1 MNMTIYPVC
10 FDPGAFARRSLLPLH
25 PCAILIAPF
34 LAMMVAG
41 CGSAPPKSGGYYL
54 DDGPGA
60 SAPANLDSIPEPT
73 PRAEPINRYTSRPY
87 TVLGRTYVPYERP
100 IPYKAKG
107 FASWYGKRYQGKKT
121 ASGEI
126 YDMYAMSAAH
136 TLLALP
142 SYARVTNVATGKA
155 VVVRVNDRGPFLEG
169 RLIDLSYAAAHR
181 IGLIGRGSGLVEVE
195 AILPGEDYSATPAAA
210 TPGTSMPADASDG
223 IYLQLGAF
231 SVRENADAFL
241 RKMQTELAW
250 LSASMSIHGHDGYYR
265 VRAGPYSSREQAGRT
280 AARVQEESG
289 IKTLLLEP

>member
-54 DDGPGA
+54 DDGPGS

-73 PRAEPINRYTSRPY
+73 PRAEPINKYTSRPY

-107 FASWYGKRYQGKKT
+107 IASWYGKRYQGKKT

>member
-1 MNMTIYPVC
+1 MAICPARS
-10 FDPGAFARRSLLPLH
+10 DPGALVRRSLLPIH
-25 PCAILIAPF
+25 PCAILIATF

-41 CGSAPPKSGGYYL
+41 CGSAPPRSGGYYL

-60 SAPANLDSIPEPT
+60 DAPAHLDSIPEPM
-73 PRAEPINRYTSRPY
+73 PRTDPINKYTSRPY

-100 IPYKAKG
+100 IAYKARG
-107 FASWYGKRYQGKKT
+107 IASWYGKRYHGKKT

-181 IGLIGRGSGLVEVE
+181 LGLIGRGSGLVEVE
-195 AILPGEDYSATPAAA
+195 AILPGDESSATLAAP
-210 TPGTSMPADASDG
+210 TPGTSMPADAPDG

-231 SVRENADAFL
+231 SVQENADAFL
-241 RKMQTELAW
+241 RKMQSELVW
-250 LSASMSIHGHDGYYR
+250 LSASLSIHGHDGYYR
-265 VRAGPYSSREQAGRT
+265 VRAGPYSSKEQAART

-289 IKTLLLEP
+289 IKTRLLEP

>member
-54 DDGPGA
+54 DDGPGS

-73 PRAEPINRYTSRPY
+73 PRAEPINKYTSRPY

-107 FASWYGKRYQGKKT
+107 IASWYGKRYQGKKT

-181 IGLIGRGSGLVEVE
+181 LGLIGRGSGLVEVE